1 MLLTARTL
9 ESLVAALPRTQLEAL
24 VCTSVR
30 GGAPVAQAAL
40 VPPPAHAPVRVKA
53 ARLGADAGRFASMPD
68 DVFGVLLDALCATS
82 RMTLTTRVCKT
93 FREVAEHH
101 PPTHFVLAEYQQ
113 YRTRPHEALW
123 MPPSA
128 WGNLIGP
135 INFLKARGGAV
146 HTLAL
151 DLDIAP
157 NAPNNVAAIVD
168 LVRRTPKLTTLALSG
183 KKMTANVMKP
193 LLKLDNALSRLKQ
206 LTTLVIGRRV
216 SMCAATTNV
225 LAAASNVETLTI
237 GNRAG
242 PEVLAAAYASWSKKR
257 GAVPLLASL
266 TLEYPEPYLEG
277 VGAICPELRC
287 LTLKGVLFDELR
299 PARVVRL
306 PPALQSLTVTL
317 WAYENRDDEWIEKQ
331 HRSAD
336 NAALLHRLF
345 RACPVARSISVTW
358 RSYPVNESIV
368 AAKRVGGALQSLPK
382 TIENLELG
390 QMAFDDETHN
400 TFVCADVPHL
410 RSVVLCGCIGTA
422 TPAAAL
428 RAAGVGLS
436 LRAHP

>member
-1 MLLTARTL
+1 MLSTARTL
-9 ESLVAALPRTQLEAL
+9 ESSVAALSRTQLEAL
-24 VCTSVR
+24 ICASVR
-30 GGAPVAQAAL
+30 DGVPVAQSAL
-40 VPPPAHAPVRVKA
+40 APPPKEVPVRVKA

-93 FREVAEHH
+93 FREVAERH
-101 PPTHFVLAEYQQ
+101 PPTHFALAEYQQ
-113 YRTRPHEALW
+113 YRTRPHETLW

-135 INFLKARGGAV
+135 LNFLKARGGAV

-151 DLDIAP
+151 EL
-157 NAPNNVAAIVD
+157 NGPNNAAAIVD
-168 LVRRTPKLTTLALSG
+168 LVRETPKLATLALSG

-193 LLKLDNALSRLKQ
+193 LLKLEHTLPRLKQ
-206 LTTLVIGRRV
+206 LTALTIGRHV
-216 SMCAATTNV
+216 SICAATTNV

-242 PEVLAAAYASWSKKR
+242 PDVLAAAYASWSKKR
-257 GAVPLLASL
+257 GAVPLLTSL
-266 TLEYPEPYLEG
+266 TLEYSEQYIEC

-287 LTLKGVLFDELR
+287 LMLKHVLFDELG
-299 PARVVRL
+299 PAKAMRL

-317 WAYENRDDEWIEKQ
+317 WAFENRCDEWVEKQ

-358 RSYPVNESIV
+358 QSYHVDESVV
-368 AAKRVGGALQSLPK
+368 AAKRVGGALTSLPK
-382 TIENLELG
+382 TIEHLELG
-390 QMAFDDETHN
+390 QMAFDETHN

-422 TPAAAL
+422 ASAAAL

-436 LRAHP
+436 IHTHP